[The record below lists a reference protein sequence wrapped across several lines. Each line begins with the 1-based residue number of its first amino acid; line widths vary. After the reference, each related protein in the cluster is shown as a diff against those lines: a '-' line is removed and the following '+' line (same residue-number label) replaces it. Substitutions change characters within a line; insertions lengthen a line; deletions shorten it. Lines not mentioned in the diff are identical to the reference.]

1 MYKRQLL
8 VWVTESKSAEHRGDG
23 QLTTGIVKLL
33 LDGQQ
38 RITSLYGVV
47 RGKPPKFFDG
57 NPAAFTG
64 LRFHLENEVFEFYQ
78 PVKMQDDPMWI
89 DVTDLMQKGTTG
101 LGGYIAKL
109 SQDLVLAPKVGE
121 YAGRSSRLLGCT
133 DVDLHVEEV
142 TGTDKT
148 VDVVVEIFNRVN
160 SGGTKLSKGDLAL
173 AKICADWPEARDA
186 MKTQLKKWANED
198 FHFNLDWL
206 LRSVNTVITGEAK
219 FQFLHDINAVSY
231 THLTLPTTPYV

>member
-1 MYKRQLL
+1 MRGLFDSLYRRHPIGGLL

-23 QLTTGIVKLL
+23 QLTAGVVKLL

-78 PVKMQDDPMWI
+78 PVKMQDDAMWI

-121 YAGRSSRLLGCT
+121 YAGRLSRLLGCT

-173 AKICADWPEARDA
+173 AKICAEWPDARET
-186 MKTQLKKWANED
+186 MKKKLAEWAKVEYNFTLE
-198 FHFNLDWL
+198 WL
-206 LRSVNTVITGEAK
+206 PKKA
-219 FQFLHDINAVSY
+219 
-231 THLTLPTTPYV
+231 